1 MPVIVARNFGR
12 LADEIQFSTTDLMR
26 EVGLAARELI
36 LRRTAQGIAVDGSA
50 FQPYSAAYA
59 VQKAKAVGGAG
70 NVDLQLSGR
79 MLQGLVI
86 TEVSE
91 NSVTLGFSN

>member
-36 LRRTAQGIAVDGSA
+36 LRRTAQGIAVDGSTFA
-50 FQPYSAAYA
+50 PYSAAYA
-59 VQKAKAVGGAG
+59 VRKAKEVGSGT
-70 NVDLQLSGR
+70 VDLQLSGR

-86 TEVSE
+86 TELTE
-91 NSVTLGFSN
+91 NSVTLGFSS